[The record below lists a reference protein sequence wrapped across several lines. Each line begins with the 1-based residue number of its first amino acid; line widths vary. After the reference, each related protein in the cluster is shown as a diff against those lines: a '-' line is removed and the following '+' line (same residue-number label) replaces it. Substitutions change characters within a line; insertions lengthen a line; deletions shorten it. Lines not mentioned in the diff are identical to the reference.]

1 MKYILT
7 LILLSSILRGADI
20 STIEVWYQAQD
31 DGPYYFIIDN
41 SQIKW
46 VYGAHIK
53 GQFDHEI
60 PLSSDAVHNIK
71 LYKSNIG
78 NGESNKIENP
88 DSAAQVVVTYVDG
101 TIQKRM
107 NMFPN
112 REEREKND
120 IFLFFMDMSTI
131 VKYFKHMG
139 K

>member
-1 MKYILT
+1 MKYFLS
-7 LILLSSILRGADI
+7 LILAASILQGADI
-20 STIEVWYQAQD
+20 SKIEVWYQAQD

-46 VYGAHIK
+46 VYGPHIE

-88 DSAAQVVVTYVDG
+88 DSAAQVVVTFVDG
-101 TIQKRM
+101 STQKRM
-107 NMFPN
+107 NMFTN

-120 IFLFFMDMSTI
+120 IFMIFMDMSTI